1 MAITSESR
9 EKLTAEINHRGTCIS
24 IKDRAVTFHPPILT
38 VPPLHADTRIKK
50 HQGRLEENIYF
61 NI

>member
-24 IKDRAVTFHPPILT
+24 IKDRAVTFPILT
-38 VPPLHADTRIKK
+38 VPPLHADTRIKR